1 MAQRMRWLVI
11 IVALFAAIVLGLIG
25 YFAYINIAYV
35 DTLHARVDGA
45 IVQVR
50 APATGR
56 VVDLPPQ
63 VGDAVAEGEE
73 LATLESAS
81 AATGQSQAARV
92 LAPIRA
98 PVSGIVTDI
107 ATAVDD
113 IVSPGQLMVTLVDPG
128 KVWVTANIHES
139 RIPQVQIGQSVRITV
154 RTRTVRRKF
163 WGRVEQIG
171 RATTLALP
179 GRGRNADIS
188 TPSLAEVPIRISLD
202 SVGREL
208 YPGMTADVRIRLN
221 PRFFANSA
229 REY

>member
-1 MAQRMRWLVI
+1 
-11 IVALFAAIVLGLIG
+11 
-25 YFAYINIAYV
+25 
-35 DTLHARVDGA
+35 
-45 IVQVR
+45 
-50 APATGR
+50 
-56 VVDLPPQ
+56 
-63 VGDAVAEGEE
+63 VAEGEE

-81 AATGQSQAARV
+81 AATGPSQAARV

-107 ATAVDD
+107 ATAADD

-179 GRGRNADIS
+179 DRGRNADIS